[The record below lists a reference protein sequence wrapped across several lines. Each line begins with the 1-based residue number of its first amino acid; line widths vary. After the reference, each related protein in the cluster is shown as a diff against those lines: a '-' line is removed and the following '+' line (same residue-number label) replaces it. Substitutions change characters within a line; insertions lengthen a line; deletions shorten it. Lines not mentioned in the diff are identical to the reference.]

1 MLQEQ
6 IKKDLDK
13 ALLAKEELLV
23 STLRLLL
30 AEIRNYWIEKQK
42 DLTDEDMIA
51 VIRRQIKQRKDSIKA
66 YQKGGREDLAEK
78 ETKEMGILGKYLPQ
92 QMEIDE
98 LKKIVKETIEE
109 VGAAGPKDFGKV
121 MGAVMGKV
129 KGAAE
134 GAMVAEAVK
143 RLLSG

>member
-13 ALLAKEELLV
+13 ALLAKEKLLV

-42 DLTDEDMIA
+42 DLTDDDVIA
-51 VIRRQIKQRKDSIKA
+51 VIRRQIKQRKDSIEA
-66 YQKGGREDLAEK
+66 YQKGGRKDLAEK

-92 QMEIDE
+92 QMAIGE
-98 LKKIVKETIEE
+98 LEKIVKETIGE
-109 VGAAGPKDFGKV
+109 VGANGPQDFGKV
-121 MGAVMGKV
+121 MGLSMKKIAGR
-129 KGAAE
+129 AE
-134 GAMVAEAVK
+134 GSLVAQTVK
-143 RLLSG
+143 KLLGS

>member
-42 DLTDEDMIA
+42 DLTDEDVIA
-51 VIRRQIKQRKDSIKA
+51 VIRRQIKQRKDSIEA
-66 YQKGGREDLAEK
+66 YQKGGRKDLAEK

-92 QMEIDE
+92 QMAVNE
-98 LKKIVKETIEE
+98 LEKIVKETIEE